1 MRAGWRANRTP
12 GPTQALAL
20 ALALVGTTC
29 RGGRAAEAPAG
40 ASGGP
45 LPWLPVVDEGCP
57 ADRFV
62 DVPEVYG
69 VTEGRTRQGGCHC
82 HYVDIA
88 DLDEATFT
96 AKYNSKRIPLVV
108 TGALKHWRAMEEWTP
123 AFFSTGVW
131 KDVNILGSDKAG
143 KAHLFTLDLEG
154 NDPCTLAMRMHAMAK
169 GDGARGKRPRDLVR
183 FLPEC
188 EAWVAARRERFGGAE
203 EKLKERGHFPA
214 TYAEFIEWIFDKEKE
229 EDMYGL
235 YIKLDKQFSQDH
247 PELIEEYAPLTGP
260 GAIPDWLQF
269 TKPGQDLGREEDGTL
284 PKHFPIQNDWHIPAW
299 LIGATG
305 SRTTTHLDGTGWTS
319 WIAVIKGKKL
329 VNLWHNEADYNATV
343 AGKDLHEGGRDK
355 EGADLTDYHSYSL
368 DPFDKLPPQI
378 KKNWARSGR
387 SYLDQHWDPDARTA
401 FRGNGGD
408 PLPPMAPAQCVL
420 KDGDLLITMDTIH
433 SALNLEPG
441 IALTGNALDVYGLAQ
456 FIWRGWL
463 HGEDS
468 PEGGPMNMYYQL
480 YLRMCR
486 RESTRAFKPK
496 VLRGIRERARNAR
509 AARNEWVRYK
519 HTRARGKL
527 EREWAE
533 FKGEDGP
540 AYRELTEEDFRHLA
554 DLQEAYRG
562 EGGDDHGEEL

>member
-1 MRAGWRANRTP
+1 MTGWRADRTP
-12 GPTQALAL
+12 GPRRTPALAL
-20 ALALVGTTC
+20 NLALVGATF
-29 RGGRAAEAPAG
+29 RGGDAAEAPAAGG

-96 AKYNSKRIPLVV
+96 AKYNSKRIPLVI
-108 TGALKHWRAMEEWTP
+108 TGALKHWRALEEWTP

-131 KDVNILGSDKAG
+131 KDVEIVGTALEQN
-143 KAHLFTLDLEG
+143 TLDLEEK
-154 NDPCTLAMRMHAMAK
+154 DSPCTLATRMHAWAK
-169 GDGARGKRPRDLVR
+169 GDGGRGKRPQDLVR
-183 FLPEC
+183 FMPEC
-188 EAWVAARRERFGGAE
+188 EAWVAARRERFGGAVK
-203 EKLKERGHFPA
+203 KLKERGRFPP
-214 TYAEFIEWIFDKEKE
+214 TYAAFIEWIFDKEKE
-229 EDMYGL
+229 EDMYGH

-260 GAIPDWLQF
+260 GAIPDWLQL
-269 TKPGQDLGREEDGTL
+269 TKPGQDLGREEDGTNV
-284 PKHFPIQNDWHIPAW
+284 KHFPIQEDWHIPAW

-305 SRTTTHLDGTGWTS
+305 SRTGPHLDGTGWTS

-329 VNLWHNEADYNATV
+329 IHLWHNEADYNATV
-343 AGKDLHEGGRDK
+343 AGKDLDK
-355 EGADLTDYHSYSL
+355 ERADLKDYHMYAL
-368 DPFDKLPPQI
+368 DPFDKLPPPI

-441 IALTGNALDVYGLAQ
+441 IALTGNALDVYALAQ

-463 HGEDS
+463 HKPAS
-468 PEGGPMNMYYQL
+468 PVEGSPLNPYYQL

-496 VLRGIRERARNAR
+496 VLRGIRERARNAK
-509 AARNEWVRYK
+509 AARSEWVRYK
-519 HTRARGKL
+519 YARARGEL
-527 EREWAE
+527 EREWAD

-540 AYRELTEEDFRHLA
+540 AYRELTEEDFGHLA

>member
-1 MRAGWRANRTP
+1 MAGWRADRTP
-12 GPTQALAL
+12 GPRRTLAL
-20 ALALVGTTC
+20 TLALVGATF
-29 RGGRAAEAPAG
+29 RGGDAAEAPAAGG

-96 AKYNSKRIPLVV
+96 EKYNSKRIPLVI
-108 TGALKHWRAMEEWTP
+108 TGALKHWRALEEWTP

-131 KDVNILGSDKAG
+131 KDVEIVGTALEQN
-143 KAHLFTLDLEG
+143 TLDLEEK
-154 NDPCTLAMRMHAMAK
+154 DSPCTLATRMHAWAK
-169 GDGARGKRPRDLVR
+169 GDGGRGKRPQDLVR
-183 FLPEC
+183 FMPEC
-188 EAWVAARRERFGGAE
+188 EAWVAARRERFEVGV
-203 EKLKERGHFPA
+203 EKLEERGGLPA

-229 EDMYGL
+229 EDVYGH

-260 GAIPDWLQF
+260 GAIPDWLQL
-269 TKPGQDLGREEDGTL
+269 TKPGQDLSREEDGTL
-284 PKHFPIQNDWHIPAW
+284 AKHFPIQGDWHIPAW

-305 SRTTTHLDGTGWTS
+305 SRTTPHLDGTGWTS

-329 VNLWHNEADYNATV
+329 IHLWHNEADYNATV
-343 AGKDLHEGGRDK
+343 AGKDLDK
-355 EGADLTDYHSYSL
+355 ERADLEDFHMYAL
-368 DPFDKLPPQI
+368 DPFDKLPPPI

-441 IALTGNALDVYGLAQ
+441 IALTGNALDVYALAQ

-463 HGEDS
+463 HKPAS
-468 PEGGPMNMYYQL
+468 PVEGSPLNPYYQL

-509 AARNEWVRYK
+509 AARSEWVRYK
-519 HTRARGKL
+519 YARARGRL
-527 EREWAE
+527 ERDWAD
-533 FKGEDGP
+533 FKDKDFQAGFS
-540 AYRELTEEDFRHLA
+540 AYRELTEEDFGHLA